1 MSHSRDRHR
10 VRHTLVVLQVSIA
23 LVLLICSGLMIRTF
37 QAIRSVRPG
46 FDQPDHVQT
55 FRVVVPATLV
65 PNDEQVTRMEQ
76 AIAEKVAAIP
86 GVTSA
91 GFASALPMDDAPP
104 FWDGIFKEG
113 QSDAHGVRPP
123 MRLYLNTS
131 PGLFASLGTKLKAG
145 RDFTWT
151 DIYGGRKVVLI
162 SENLARELW
171 ESAQAA
177 LGKRVRANDIDVWRE
192 IVGVTEDVR
201 HFGPQESA
209 PAVVYWPVYRQL
221 HYAAITAAT
230 RGAVFAVRTNRAGTA
245 ALLNEIRRAV
255 WSVNASLAAAN
266 PETMR
271 QMVDRSMAR
280 TSFTLAMLAIAGA
293 MALLLGLIGIYG
305 VIAYAVSQRTREIGI
320 RLALGAR
327 PAEVRRMFVR
337 YGLGLCG
344 MGIAIGMGVAAVL
357 TRVMQ
362 SLLFHVAPIDP
373 MTFVAVPVA
382 LLVAAFAA
390 SYLPARRVLA
400 VDPVQCMRAE

>member
-1 MSHSRDRHR
+1 
-10 VRHTLVVLQVSIA
+10 
-23 LVLLICSGLMIRTF
+23 
-37 QAIRSVRPG
+37 
-46 FDQPDHVQT
+46 
-55 FRVVVPATLV
+55 
-65 PNDEQVTRMEQ
+65 
-76 AIAEKVAAIP
+76 
-86 GVTSA
+86 
-91 GFASALPMDDAPP
+91 
-104 FWDGIFKEG
+104 
-113 QSDAHGVRPP
+113 
-123 MRLYLNTS
+123 
-131 PGLFASLGTKLKAG
+131 
-145 RDFTWT
+145 
-151 DIYGGRKVVLI
+151 LI

-209 PAVVYWPVYRQL
+209 PAVVYWPVYRRL